1 MQEIAFRPE
10 MYDAAD
16 TDVQKRIKDNSEGS
30 FIFDTIEMQLVEWA
44 KQANPTQKLE
54 YNQYLHLAKQ
64 HFGIKN
70 INQFGN
76 WAYYPW
82 RNSWV
87 HLLPEAE
94 FIAVRTNRNQLKITK
109 EEQDTLSK
117 KSVGVIGLSVGHAI
131 ALTMVLE
138 RICGT
143 IHLADFDTL
152 DLSNINRLR
161 TPVHNIGL
169 PKVFIA
175 AREIAEIDPYINVE
189 IWDEG
194 ITAINADTFVNQ
206 LDILVEVC
214 DSMDIKILARKV
226 ARQNRIPV
234 VMDTNDKGMIDIERF
249 DLEPNRPIFHG
260 LVDETQLLD
269 IHNLSATTKMEIL
282 KQIVSFENTSS
293 RLKDSMTEIGKS
305 IVTWPQLA
313 SSVELGAGVTC
324 DVVRRILLKELNTSG
339 RFYIDLEHLI
349 S

>member
-10 MYDAAD
+10 LYDASD
-16 TDVQKRIKDNSEGS
+16 TDVQKRISDNSEGA

-44 KQANPTQKLE
+44 KQANPSQKLE
-54 YNQYLHLAKQ
+54 YNQYLLLAKQ
-64 HFGIKN
+64 HFDIKN

-76 WAYYPW
+76 WAYYSW

-87 HLLPEAE
+87 HLLPETE

-109 EEQDTLSK
+109 DEQHSLSK
-117 KSVGVIGLSVGHAI
+117 KSIGVIGLSVGHAI
-131 ALTMVLE
+131 ALTIVLE

-161 TPVHNIGL
+161 TSVCNIGL
-169 PKVFIA
+169 PKVYIA

-189 IWDEG
+189 IWGEG
-194 ITAINADTFVNQ
+194 ITAKNADSFVNQ
-206 LDILVEVC
+206 LDLLVEVC
-214 DSMDIKILARKV
+214 DSMDIKLLARKV
-226 ARQNRIPV
+226 ARQNGIPV

-282 KQIVSFENTSS
+282 KQIVSFENTSL
-293 RLKDSMTEIGKS
+293 RLKQSMSEIGKS

-324 DVVRRILLKELNTSG
+324 DIVRRILLKELNTSG
-339 RFYIDLEHLI
+339 RFYIDTEDLI
-349 S
+349 A